1 VKKWFVI
8 LLHIGYWLL
17 YVLLLLTVLQLIG
30 RADGRYRPIAAMLY
44 WLFRPPLLWTAILPA
59 LLSFYIFYTV
69 IFSRLLQ
76 RKKMVVLLW
85 AGPAV
90 VAAVSLFPEMLVYL
104 DPPLKKALSA
114 GELLPMFVAVFL
126 LTFIHGVIA
135 LVMKGFVSWYGDIRL
150 KERLMQ
156 RNDEMELALVK
167 SQLNPHFLFNTL
179 NNIDVLIGKDPQLA
193 SAYLNKLSAI
203 LRFMLY
209 ETRSEEIPLEKE
221 LQYIGKYIDL
231 QKIRTANPDHIRY
244 TVKGEPGGWTVAPMI
259 FIPFIENAFKHADN
273 KRTAG
278 VRISVHIEKDTLN
291 FCCENNYAQRQ
302 DAPPDHSGLG
312 NDLIQK
318 RLKLLYPDSHVLEIS
333 DADDIYKANLTLN
346 GNTH

>member
-1 VKKWFVI
+1 VKKWFAV

-17 YVLLLLTVLQLIG
+17 YLLLLLTVLQLVG
-30 RADGRYRPIAAMLY
+30 RVDGRHRSIATVLYR
-44 WLFRPPLLWTAILPA
+44 LFMPPLLWTAILPA
-59 LLSFYIFYTV
+59 VLSFYIFYTV

-76 RKKMVVLLW
+76 RKKMAALLW
-85 AGPAV
+85 VGPAV
-90 VAAVSLFPEMLVYL
+90 VASVSLFPVMLVYL

-114 GELLPMFVAVFL
+114 GELLPMFVIISV
-126 LTFIHGVIA
+126 LTLIHGVIA

-179 NNIDVLIGKDPQLA
+179 NNIDVLIGRDADLA
-193 SAYLNKLSAI
+193 SAYLNKLSDI
-203 LRFMLY
+203 LRFILY
-209 ETRSEEIPLEKE
+209 ETKTEKIPLEKE
-221 LQYIGKYIDL
+221 LLYIGKYIHL
-231 QKIRTANPDHIRY
+231 QKIRTSNPDHIQY
-244 TVKGEPGGWTVAPMI
+244 TVEGEPGGWTIAPMI

-278 VRISVHIEKDTLN
+278 VRISVHIEKDMLN
-291 FCCENNYAQRQ
+291 FCCENSYVQRR

-312 NDLIQK
+312 NDLIRK

-333 DADDIYKANLTLN
+333 DTNDIYKAKLVLN
-346 GNTH
+346 GNAH

>member
-1 VKKWFVI
+1 MKKWFVV

-17 YVLLLLTVLQLIG
+17 YLLLLATILRLVAIGGRNRSFSTV
-30 RADGRYRPIAAMLY
+30 LY
-44 WLFRPPLLWTAILPA
+44 WLLRPPLLWTAILPA
-59 LLSFYIFYTV
+59 ALSFYIFYTF

-76 RKKMVVLLW
+76 RKKMVTLLW
-85 AGPAV
+85 AAPAV
-90 VAAVSLFPEMLVYL
+90 VALVSLFPVMLVYL
-104 DPPLKKALSA
+104 DPPLKKPLSA
-114 GELLPMFVAVFL
+114 GELLPMFVAVSV

-179 NNIDVLIGKDPQLA
+179 NNIDVLIGRDPDMA
-193 SAYLNKLSAI
+193 SAYLNKLSEI

-209 ETRSEEIPLEKE
+209 ETRSEEVPLEKE
-221 LQYIGKYIDL
+221 VQYIGKYIDL
-231 QKIRTANPDHIRY
+231 QKIRTANPDHIHY
-244 TVKGEPGGWTVAPMI
+244 TVEGEPRGWIVAPMI

-273 KRTAG
+273 KKKG
-278 VRISVHIEKDTLN
+278 LIRISLRIEKDVLI
-291 FCCENNYAQRQ
+291 FCCENSHGRQ
-302 DAPPDHSGLG
+302 QDGPPDHSGLG

-346 GNTH
+346 GSAR

>member
-1 VKKWFVI
+1 MKKWFVV

-17 YVLLLLTVLQLIG
+17 YLLLLATILRLVAIGGRNRSFSTV
-30 RADGRYRPIAAMLY
+30 LY
-44 WLFRPPLLWTAILPA
+44 WLLRPPLLWTAILPA
-59 LLSFYIFYTV
+59 ALSFYIFYTF

-76 RKKMVVLLW
+76 RKKMVTLLW
-85 AGPAV
+85 AAPAV
-90 VAAVSLFPEMLVYL
+90 VASVSLFPVMLVYL
-104 DPPLKKALSA
+104 DPPLKKPLSA
-114 GELLPMFVAVFL
+114 GELLPMFVAVSV

-179 NNIDVLIGKDPQLA
+179 NNIDVLIGRDPDMA
-193 SAYLNKLSAI
+193 SAYLNKLSDI

-209 ETRSEEIPLEKE
+209 ETKTEKIPLEKE
-221 LQYIGKYIDL
+221 LLYIGKYIHL
-231 QKIRTANPDHIRY
+231 QKIRTSNPDHIQY
-244 TVKGEPGGWTVAPMI
+244 TVEGEPGDWAIAPMI

-291 FCCENNYAQRQ
+291 FCCENNYEQRQ
-302 DAPPDHSGLG
+302 YASPGHSGLG
-312 NDLIQK
+312 NDLIRK

-333 DADDIYKANLTLN
+333 DANDIYKAKLVLN
-346 GNTH
+346 GNAH